1 MNITT
6 ETFFRPEEVTREHI
20 NLPAPLFNRCVLLLN
35 HSTTG
40 NVFIPVRSM
49 QYQAVI
55 DSDEII
61 FVDNQG
67 YAVQGGKGGRLII
80 LAWQVPMHSTRDSLN
95 EPVPIEVVYYVSH
108 DHDIHRRLIGEFPK
122 AIDTHEHRLKGNS
135 NADKT
140 ATILPFKP

>member
-6 ETFFRPEEVTREHI
+6 ETFFRPQEVAREHV

-35 HSTTG
+35 RSITR
-40 NVFIPVRSM
+40 NAFIPVRSM

-67 YAVQGGKGGRLII
+67 YAVQNGKGGRLII
-80 LAWQVPMHSTRDSLN
+80 LAWQVAMHNARDSLS
-95 EPVPIEVVYYVSH
+95 EPVPIDVVYYVSH
-108 DHDIHRRLIGEFPK
+108 DHDTHRRLIGEFPK
-122 AIDTHEHRLKGNS
+122 AMDIHEQRMKEND
-135 NADKT
+135 NAERT
-140 ATILPFKP
+140 AAILPFKS

>member
-6 ETFFRPEEVTREHI
+6 ETFFRSEELVREQV
-20 NLPAPLFNRCVLLLN
+20 NLPAALFNRCVLLLN
-35 HSTTG
+35 HSATR

-67 YAVQGGKGGRLII
+67 YAVQGGKGGRLIV
-80 LAWQVPMHSTRDSLN
+80 LAWKVALHGPRDSLT
-95 EPVPIEVVYYVSH
+95 EPVPIDVIYYGLERH
-108 DHDIHRRLIGEFPK
+108 ETHRRLMGEFPK
-122 AIDTHEHRLKGNS
+122 ALDIYEERLRGNS
-135 NADKT
+135 DAGKT
-140 ATILPFKP
+140 ATILHFQP

>member
-1 MNITT
+1 MNTTT
-6 ETFFRPEEVTREHI
+6 ETFFRPEEVGREHI

-55 DSDEII
+55 DDDEII

-67 YAVQGGKGGRLII
+67 YAVQDGKGGRLII
-80 LAWQVPMHSTRDSLN
+80 LAWQVPLHNTRDSLN
-95 EPVPIEVVYYVSH
+95 EPVPIEVVYYVRH
-108 DHDIHRRLIGEFPK
+108 DHDIHRRLIGELPK
-122 AIDTHEHRLKGNS
+122 AIDIHEHRLKGNS
-135 NADKT
+135 KADKT
-140 ATILPFKP
+140 ATILPFQS